1 MCEDKPFAFDRC
13 QNVAS
18 AALLLLSAVSAQ
30 LLVLYSAFPPEWHP
44 DVSAEERKM
53 LAKEAS
59 LHFYYFKI
67 KLP

>member
-1 MCEDKPFAFDRC
+1 MCEDKPFAFYHC

-18 AALLLLSAVSAQ
+18 AVLLLSAVSAQ
-30 LLVLYSAFPPEWHP
+30 LQVLYSAFSPEWHP

-59 LHFYYFKI
+59 FHFYYFKI